1 LYDLSSFSLSDMTA
15 CSATLRRIGARAES
29 MEDAAQAVVE
39 YLRRVLV
46 DGDGQP
52 ACALARLFKTHPLER
67 LPAPLR
73 EDARAKLPGAEPS
86 VRCLTLLGTAGDRPD
101 WCSRHRSR
109 GHGVIPLPGEEAV
122 RAAPMIAGL
131 VDQFGLDAKLVAG
144 VARPDGPSRLDSQ
157 GCDVFHVED
166 ARGSPL
172 VPAQDF
178 VAAHGIASVLGFGGL
193 LPSGELFAVILF
205 SRTGVSRRTADL
217 FRTLAVS
224 VKLAL
229 LPFVGGRVFDDDGD
243 PGTTAPEAPLAVQAQ
258 ALTQLVE
265 VYERTAWE
273 QAQRLESTLAQ
284 LQDNQARLREQTQVA
299 DTLHAVGQALS
310 AELDLER
317 LLQVATDAATIV
329 TGAQFG
335 AFFYNVAT
343 ADGRVHTMYT
353 VAGAPR
359 EAFDRFG
366 LPRST
371 QVFDPAFGGT
381 SVLRSDDITTDPRY
395 GHNAPHQGIP
405 TGHPPVRSYL
415 GVPVVSRSGE
425 VLGGLFFGHADAG
438 VFSDRDERLA
448 VGIAAQAAVAI
459 DNARLYEHERA
470 VAVALQES
478 LLPQRLPALED
489 LEIASRYLPGAVG
502 THVGGDW
509 FDVIPLSVGRVAL
522 VIGDVMGR
530 GLQAAAVMG
539 QLRAAIR
546 AYAVMELPPIDVMT
560 NLDNLVES
568 LEGTQLV
575 TCVYAVYDPATAG
588 LCLANAGHVP
598 PIVLH
603 ADGRTEAVA
612 AGIGAP
618 LGVGGVSFEE
628 YAVALPPG
636 TTLVLYTDGLVERR
650 GQSLEDGIAALAGAL
665 RPDAP
670 SLEDL
675 CRSVI
680 SSRLGAA
687 AGEDDVAVL
696 MVRSQRAE
704 RPAVIDVT
712 LPCDPAAVRTARA
725 RIGEVVAEVTRGTSV
740 VDAAEL
746 IVSELVTNALR
757 HAQSSVGLRLRLGQD
772 ALFVEV
778 SDSDTRLP
786 RLTRATPDDEHHRGL
801 YLVEA
806 MADRW
811 GTRPTPDGKVVWA
824 ELALQR

>member
-1 LYDLSSFSLSDMTA
+1 MYDLSSFSLSDMTA
-15 CSATLRRIGARAES
+15 CSATLRRIGARADS
-29 MEDAAQAVVE
+29 MEDAAQGVVE
-39 YLRRVLV
+39 YLRQVLL
-46 DGDGQP
+46 DPGGEP
-52 ACALARLFKTHPLER
+52 ACALARLFKTHPLGD
-67 LPAPLR
+67 LPTALHD
-73 EDARAKLPGAEPS
+73 EALEKLPDADAS
-86 VRCLTLLGTAGDRPD
+86 VPCLTLLGTTGERPD

-109 GHGVIPLPGEEAV
+109 HHGVIPLPGEEAV

-131 VDQFGLDAKLVAG
+131 LDDFGVDARLVAG
-144 VARPDGPSRLDSQ
+144 ADFQHDAALDGQ
-157 GCDVFHVED
+157 GCDVFHVEH
-166 ARGSPL
+166 AAGSPL

-178 VAAHGIASVLGFGGL
+178 VTDHGIESVLGFGGV

-205 SRTGVSRRTADL
+205 ARCEVPRRTADL

-229 LPFVGGRVFDDDGD
+229 LPFVQGRVFDEDDD
-243 PGTTAPEAPLAVQAQ
+243 QRKPAEAAVAHQAQ
-258 ALTQLVE
+258 ALGQLVE

-273 QAQRLESTLAQ
+273 QAQRLESTLGQ
-284 LQDNQARLREQTQVA
+284 LQENQARLREQTQLT
-299 DTLHAVGQALS
+299 DTLHAVGRALS

-329 TGAQFG
+329 TGARFG
-335 AFFYNVAT
+335 AFFYNMT
-343 ADGRVHTMYT
+343 APDGRTRTMYT
-353 VAGAPR
+353 TAGAPR

-371 QVFDPAFGGT
+371 GVFEPTFRGT
-381 SVLRSDDITTDPRY
+381 TVVRSDDITADPRY
-395 GHNAPHQGIP
+395 GHNAPHHGLP
-405 TGHPPVRSYL
+405 EGHPPVRSHL

-425 VLGGLFFGHADAG
+425 VLGGLFFGHEDVG
-438 VFSDRDERLA
+438 VFEERDERLA

-478 LLPQRLPALED
+478 LLPQRLPPLED
-489 LEIASRYLPGAVG
+489 LEVASRYLPGAVG

-560 NLDNLVES
+560 NLDNLVEN

-575 TCVYAVYDPATAG
+575 TCVYAVYDPATAR

-603 ADGRTEAVA
+603 PDGRTEAVA

-628 YAVALPPG
+628 YTVALPPD

-650 GQSLEDGIAALAGAL
+650 GQSVEDGINALAAAL
-665 RPDAP
+665 RPGAT
-670 SLEDL
+670 SLEEL

-696 MVRSQRAE
+696 MVRSQSAR
-704 RPAVIDVT
+704 RPAVVDLQ
-712 LPCDPAAVRTARA
+712 LPCHPAAVRAARE
-725 RIGEVVAEVTRGTSV
+725 RIGQVVAEVTRGTTV

-746 IVSELVTNALR
+746 VVSELVTNALR
-757 HAQSSVGLRLRLGQD
+757 HAQSTVGLRLRLGQD

-824 ELALQR
+824 ELTLQR